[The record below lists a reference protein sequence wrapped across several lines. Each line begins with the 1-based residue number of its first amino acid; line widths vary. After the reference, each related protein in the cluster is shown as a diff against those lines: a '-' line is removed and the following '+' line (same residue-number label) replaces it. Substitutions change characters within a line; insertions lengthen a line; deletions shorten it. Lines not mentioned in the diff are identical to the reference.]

1 MHNPID
7 DKALATI
14 INCKQNPVIPD
25 SQAIASN
32 TSKFLNLTTARVCG
46 QLFNTL
52 QNEATLLGRDATQV
66 PLNASV
72 VGKAIHALD
81 ESLAL
86 QAVKQLSV

>member
-1 MHNPID
+1 MYNPID
-7 DKALATI
+7 DNALATI
-14 INCKQNPVIPD
+14 IDYEQNPIIHD

-52 QNEATLLGRDATQV
+52 QNEATLLGRDAMQV

-72 VGKAIHALD
+72 VGKANTT
-81 ESLAL
+81 
-86 QAVKQLSV
+86 

>member
-14 INCKQNPVIPD
+14 IDCEQNPVIRD

-32 TSKFLNLTTARVCG
+32 TSKFLNLTTAGVCG
-46 QLFNTL
+46 QLSNTL
-52 QNEATLLGRDATQV
+52 QNEATLLGRDAMQV

-72 VGKAIHALD
+72 VGKAYTRPR
-81 ESLAL
+81 
-86 QAVKQLSV
+86 